1 MAEEKTI
8 GLVLMG
14 IVAII
19 AVAGL
24 VVLMKMGMTAS
35 GMARVHKELDI
46 LHGEAEIVHVE
57 LDRLHEE
64 AELIHAELE
73 LVHKEMDAIENTMG
87 ITVPAALHMKM
98 AEIDRSKA
106 ELDSRY
112 RDMYHR
118 LKAEQDKRIT
128 AMHELNR

>member
-1 MAEEKTI
+1 MAEERTI
-8 GLVLMG
+8 GLVLLG
-14 IVAII
+14 IVSIM
-19 AVAGL
+19 AVTGL
-24 VVLMKMGMTAS
+24 VILLKTGMTNEKL
-35 GMARVHKELDI
+35 ARVHRELDV

-73 LVHKEMDAIENTMG
+73 LVHKEMDTIEGTMG
-87 ITVPAALHMKM
+87 ITVPTTLHMKM

-106 ELDSRY
+106 ELDNRY

-118 LKAEQDKRIT
+118 LKSQQDERIT
-128 AMHELNR
+128 SMHELNR